1 MVWKPLFLCL
11 ISRYMWN
18 YMFICMFL
26 YQMLDIL
33 MLLPR
38 ESLSVCQTFP
48 GPPCLQKVVDAL
60 NGLVL
65 NVREKN
71 STMQFTF

>member
-60 NGLVL
+60 TGLVL

-71 STMQFTF
+71 STVQFTF